1 MGNPTET
8 PEWVSYEN
16 KENFQGMETT
26 HTEAWENIVY
36 TKKKNGS
43 ER

>member
-1 MGNPTET
+1 MLEKEKKGKGRLLDMDNPIEI

-26 HTEAWENIVY
+26 HTEAW
-36 TKKKNGS
+36 
-43 ER
+43 